1 VPGGYP
7 STGCPVSAA
16 DVPPFDPTATIR
28 TREYGR
34 LLLLAGVIGL
44 VAALGAWSFLTVVPW
59 IQTSV
64 LDDLPVAIGFAKPP
78 SWWPIPVLAI
88 AGLITAFAIVRLPGA
103 GGSVPAE
110 GLGSGPPTRPIDL
123 PGILLA
129 GLATLGLGLVLGPSS
144 PVIAI
149 GAGLALFVL
158 NQVKK
163 DAPQQVRM
171 MIAAAGSCASFSMV
185 FRSPLISTIIILEA
199 TGVGGPMFTFVAL
212 PGLLAAGIGSVV
224 YLGLGYLSGLSV
236 DAYAVYPLELSPM
249 GDLTLV
255 QIGWTVALALITTAA
270 CVAVTEGGRRVHRAA
285 VARPFVVIPLA
296 GVAVAVLAIIFGLTG
311 QSVDAVLFS
320 GSSAL
325 VPLVDQAA
333 ALSVGTIALLLLLK
347 GIAWSISMGSFR
359 GGPVFPAIF
368 MGTVGGFL
376 ASHLPGLPE
385 GAAVATVMAA
395 SVTAIL
401 RLPLSSVI
409 LAAGL
414 TGPTGAAALTLV
426 VISVVVSYIAA
437 EKIFDRLGSSQG
449 RGESAQVE
457 EPPPGPHPGPTS
469 TRASTSGTRQ
479 GTDGPAQFTAIDGN
493 VGTARIM
500 GLTCIN
506 SCLGR

>member
-1 VPGGYP
+1 
-7 STGCPVSAA
+7 VSAA
-16 DVPPFDPTATIR
+16 DVPAVDPTATIR
-28 TREYGR
+28 TREYSR
-34 LLLLAGVIGL
+34 LLLLAAAIGL
-44 VAALGAWSFLTVVPW
+44 IAALGAWSFLTVVPW
-59 IQTSV
+59 IQRSV
-64 LDDLPVAIGFAKPP
+64 LDDLPVAIGFAEPP
-78 SWWPIPVLAI
+78 WWWPIPVLAI
-88 AGLITAFAIVRLPGA
+88 AGIITAFAIVRLPGA

-123 PGILLA
+123 PGVLLA

-149 GAGLALFVL
+149 GAGLGLFVL

-171 MIAAAGSCASFSMV
+171 VIAAAGSCASFAMV
-185 FRSPLISTIIILEA
+185 FRSPLISTIIIMEA
-199 TGVGGPMFTFVAL
+199 TRVGGPMLSFVAL

-236 DAYAVYPLELSPM
+236 DAYAVYPLELPPM
-249 GDLTLV
+249 GHLTLV
-255 QIGWTVALALITTAA
+255 QIGWTVALALITTAG

-285 VARPFVVIPLA
+285 VARPFIVIPLA
-296 GVAVAVLAIIFGLTG
+296 GIAVAVLAIIFGLTG
-311 QSVDAVLFS
+311 QSEDAVLFS

-376 ASHLPGLPE
+376 ASNLPGLPE
-385 GAAVATVMAA
+385 GAGVAAVMAA

-414 TGPTGAAALTLV
+414 TGPAGASALTLV
-426 VISVVVSYIAA
+426 VISVVVSYVAV
-437 EKIFDRLGSSQG
+437 EKIFGRLGS
-449 RGESAQVE
+449 RNESSGSPPVE
-457 EPPPGPHPGPTS
+457 VPSDSPGPGRTS
-469 TRASTSGTRQ
+469 
-479 GTDGPAQFTAIDGN
+479 
-493 VGTARIM
+493 V
-500 GLTCIN
+500 
-506 SCLGR
+506 

>member
-1 VPGGYP
+1 
-7 STGCPVSAA
+7 VSAA
-16 DVPPFDPTATIR
+16 NVPPVDPTAMIR

-34 LLLLAGVIGL
+34 LLVLAGPIGL
-44 VAALGAWSFLTVVPW
+44 VTSLGAWCFLTLVPW
-59 IQTSV
+59 LQTSV
-64 LDDLPVAIGFAKPP
+64 LEDLPVAIGFAEPP
-78 SWWPIPVLAI
+78 WWWPIPVLAA

-129 GLATLGLGLVLGPSS
+129 GLATLGLGLVLGPSA

-149 GAGLALFVL
+149 GAGLGLFAL

-163 DAPQQVRM
+163 DAPHQVHM
-171 MIAAAGSCASFSMV
+171 VIAAAGSCASFAMV
-185 FRSPLISTIIILEA
+185 FRSPLVSSIIIMEA
-199 TGVGGPMFTFVAL
+199 IGLSGPMLPLVLL

-255 QIGWTVALALITTAA
+255 QIGWTVALAIITAA
-270 CVAVTEGGRRVHRAA
+270 VGFAVTQVGRRAHRAA
-285 VARPFVVIPLA
+285 AARPFIVIPFA
-296 GVAVAVLAIIFGLTG
+296 GVVVAVLAIIFGLTG
-311 QSVDAVLFS
+311 QPVDAVLFS

-333 ALSVGTIALLLLLK
+333 TLSLGTMALLLLLK

-359 GGPVFPAIF
+359 GGAVFPAIF
-368 MGTVGGFL
+368 MGTVGGLL

-385 GAAVATVMAA
+385 GAGVAAVLAA

-409 LAAGL
+409 LAGGL
-414 TGPTGAAALTLV
+414 TASTGPAALTLV
-426 VISVVVSYIAA
+426 VISVVVAYVAVD
-437 EKIFDRLGSSQG
+437 KIFDRRGSSQD
-449 RGESAQVE
+449 RGTSAPVE
-457 EPPPGPHPGPTS
+457 EPPAGPHPETTS
-469 TRASTSGTRQ
+469 T
-479 GTDGPAQFTAIDGN
+479 
-493 VGTARIM
+493 
-500 GLTCIN
+500 
-506 SCLGR
+506 